1 MKTIKTK
8 RLSAQIIAVALTA
21 GLVVGCDNKQEQID
35 KQSNTIDMMQ
45 QELAQKDSTY
55 NSLIGL
61 LNQAESQVAE
71 IARRENLAV
80 NASNESGKAGNSKLV
95 NELAMIDSLVAESNQ
110 SIQKLKTQL
119 RKSQV
124 NVQAFEDRLDK
135 LSTVLREQEG
145 TITDLKAQIRQKDNQ
160 LQVFATRYDSIKIE
174 NVDQK
179 RLITEQADEI
189 DVLTEVKNDFNK
201 VHYAVGPYKELKEK
215 GLVDKEGGFLW
226 IGRTIDLQASAQ
238 EESFVETD
246 IREFDELK
254 IEGKRNRVK
263 LVTDHPEGSYEMV
276 ADEIEEDIVILKV
289 KDPKK
294 FWEMSNY
301 LVVSTK

>member
-1 MKTIKTK
+1 MKTFKTK
-8 RLSAQIIAVALTA
+8 KLSASIFAVAFTA
-21 GLVVGCDNKQEQID
+21 ALVVGCDNKQERID

-45 QELAQKDSTY
+45 KELAQKDSTY

-61 LNQAESQVAE
+61 LNEAETQVAE
-71 IARRENLAV
+71 IAKRENLAV
-80 NASNESGKAGNSKLV
+80 NASNENGKADTELV
-95 NELAMIDSLVAESNQ
+95 KELMLIDSLVVESNQ
-110 SIQKLKTQL
+110 SIQNLKAQL

-124 NVQAFEDRLDK
+124 NVQAFEDRIDK
-135 LSTVLREQEG
+135 LSNMLREQEG
-145 TITDLKAQIRQKDNQ
+145 TITDLRAQIRQKDNQ

-189 DVLTEVKNDFNK
+189 DMLTEVKNDFNK

-226 IGRTIDLQASAQ
+226 IGRTIDLQATAQ
-238 EESFVETD
+238 EESFIETD
-246 IREFDELK
+246 IREFEELK

-263 LVTDHPEGSYEMV
+263 LVTEHPDGSYEMV
-276 ADEIEEDIVILKV
+276 EDEVEDDIVILKV